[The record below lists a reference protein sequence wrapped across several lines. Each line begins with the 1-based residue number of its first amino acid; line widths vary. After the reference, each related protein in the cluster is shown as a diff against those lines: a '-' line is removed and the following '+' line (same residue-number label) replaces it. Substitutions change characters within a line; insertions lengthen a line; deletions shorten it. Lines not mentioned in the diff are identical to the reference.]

1 MMLHELL
8 LKNRSYRRFHQDHPL
23 DENLLKEL
31 VELTRRCP
39 AACNRQPLKYLLSW
53 QPRQNA
59 LIFPHLRWAAAL
71 RDWPGPGEGERPS
84 GYIVILGDT
93 RISRQLDWDSAIA
106 AHTILLGAVEQGLGG
121 CMIAA
126 LDRDGLRAALGVA
139 PHLEILIVVALGKP
153 AETVVIED
161 GVAPR
166 GGSIGAT
173 ARVCTM
179 SPNGPWPNC

>member
-59 LIFPHLRWAAAL
+59 LIFPHLRWAAASGI
-71 RDWPGPGEGERPS
+71 GPAPARANG
-84 GYIVILGDT
+84 
-93 RISRQLDWDSAIA
+93 
-106 AHTILLGAVEQGLGG
+106 
-121 CMIAA
+121 
-126 LDRDGLRAALGVA
+126 RAATSSSWA
-139 PHLEILIVVALGKP
+139 TRESA
-153 AETVVIED
+153 AN
-161 GVAPR
+161 
-166 GGSIGAT
+166 SIGIRPLPPTRSSWEQSSKGWEGA
-173 ARVCTM
+173 
-179 SPNGPWPNC
+179 